1 MSNLKVNKIPSTYEF
16 WGVKGIERL
25 SINLDPNSKINVFI
39 GNNGVGKTKAL
50 ECLYQSLLFS
60 NDQYFLKDSVL
71 FHEIKPK
78 LVFEKAKID
87 NLSFWKDEPHK
98 KNSYNEFSQIK
109 KIVSFPIIY
118 IPAQERGYIND
129 KNIESIKPLGKYQER
144 KREYFE
150 NIYKNMNN
158 PNNTSITEWFI
169 QRAMSTNEYQTGID
183 I

>member
-78 LVFEKAKID
+78 LVFEKAKI
-87 NLSFWKDEPHK
+87 
-98 KNSYNEFSQIK
+98 
-109 KIVSFPIIY
+109 
-118 IPAQERGYIND
+118 
-129 KNIESIKPLGKYQER
+129 
-144 KREYFE
+144 
-150 NIYKNMNN
+150 
-158 PNNTSITEWFI
+158 
-169 QRAMSTNEYQTGID
+169 
-183 I
+183 